1 MEIFKFFKDNEDYAT
16 SRGRW
21 AKYFFNQSG
30 DEGLIVLGETDDYF
44 YFTLSLRQG
53 ALKDRYSINFSQDSI
68 LYKPLNNILDGFKL
82 IDVLEEGTPE
92 RKSLC
97 FAKGDGNIKL
107 TFNLTQ
113 EERVFYTIEFANLRR
128 LGDTRFKN
136 LVDENGKQN
145 QDIEIEREFRYKFKE
160 RLHNMLDE
168 LERSY
173 NQQNTEIR
181 LN

>member
-1 MEIFKFFKDNEDYAT
+1 MERLKFFKDNEDYAT

-21 AKYFFNQSG
+21 AKYFFNQLG
-30 DEGLIVLGETDDYF
+30 DEGLIVIGETDDYF

-53 ALKDRYSINFSQDSI
+53 TLKDRYSINFSQDSI
-68 LYKPLNNILDGFKL
+68 LYNPLNNILDGFKL

-97 FAKGDGNIKL
+97 FAKGDGGINL

-128 LGDTRFKN
+128 LGDTRFN
-136 LVDENGKQN
+136 HLICENGKQN
-145 QDIEIEREFRYKFKE
+145 QDIETEREFRYKFKV

-168 LERSY
+168 LEY
-173 NQQNTEIR
+173 LHNQQQEENIK
-181 LN
+181 L